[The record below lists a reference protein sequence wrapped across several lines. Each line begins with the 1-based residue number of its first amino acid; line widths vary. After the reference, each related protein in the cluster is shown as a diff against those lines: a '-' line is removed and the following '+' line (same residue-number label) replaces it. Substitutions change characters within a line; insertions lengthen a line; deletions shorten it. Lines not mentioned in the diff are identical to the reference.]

1 MIKLIMKKVCLIIG
15 AGAGIGGNCAKVFAK
30 NGYHAFMTRRTDQAG
45 LDKIASEIKSENGE
59 ASGKIINVVEDNAI
73 EELVDYVQDNVGE
86 IEVAIYNL
94 GSQIGNKKLDNTS
107 NKVFELGWRVATFGL
122 FRLAKVLFPHMIKQN
137 KGTLIVTSS
146 TAAVRGNRG
155 QHSHAAS
162 MAGRRM
168 LCQTLNDE
176 YSSQGIHVIHA
187 LIDGAVD
194 APDTLGKMLG
204 KENYDKLRKE
214 KGLDKDGLILP
225 NKVAECYFYLSQQHR
240 STWTNEIDLRSF
252 SDQPWWNTPG
262 EQYNF

>member
-1 MIKLIMKKVCLIIG
+1 MKKVCLIIG
-15 AGAGIGGNCAKVFAK
+15 AGAGIGGNCAKVFSK
-30 NGYHAFMTRRTDQAG
+30 NGYFSFLTRRTDQIG
-45 LDKIASEIKSENGE
+45 LNKLVKNIQEENGE
-59 ASGKIINVVEDNAI
+59 AAGELLNIVDEKKLEDLVENI
-73 EELVDYVQDNVGE
+73 EKNIGS

-94 GSQIGNKKLDNTS
+94 GSQIGNRSLAETKYKT
-107 NKVFELGWRVATFGL
+107 FELGWKMATFGL
-122 FRLAKVLFPHMIKQN
+122 FRLAKTLFPFMLERE

-155 QHSHAAS
+155 QHSHSAS

-168 LCQTLNDE
+168 LCQSLNDE
-176 YSSQGIHVIHA
+176 FSKKGIHIIHS

-204 KENYDKLRKE
+204 KDKFNKLRSE

-225 NKVAECYFYLSQQHR
+225 KKIAECYYYLSQQHR

-252 SDQPWWNTPG
+252 SDQPWWNTSG
-262 EQYNF
+262 DQYNF